1 MYLGSFILKSI
12 NKMLE
17 TGFKQYQYFIFLQYH
32 KSGFWQSEWMGL
44 WDFQQ
49 IVYLAQPGNITFAP
63 WISSFLS
70 SHCSYDP
77 LWTRVWCGSVFVYLC
92 ICVFVYLCF
101 CVCLEESNWRNNLV
115 RIFSPNSPKLL
126 PTGPSG
132 QGCHQIVGCRH
143 YLLLKTCS
151 PSTFSVFLPITV

>member
-1 MYLGSFILKSI
+1 MYLGSLIFKSI

-17 TGFKQYQYFIFLQYH
+17 TGFKQYRYFIFLQNH

-44 WDFQQ
+44 RDFQQ
-49 IVYLAQPGNITFAP
+49 IVYIYLAQPGNITFVP

-77 LWTRVWCGSVFVYLC
+77 LWTRVSGCVFVYLC
-92 ICVFVYLCF
+92 I

-143 YLLLKTCS
+143 YLLLKTSS
-151 PSTFSVFLPITV
+151 PSTFSVFSPITVTFKCFS